1 MKGMILDN
9 ISADLYQQWMPG
21 VVAHKECRGA
31 KRPQMREGLLYKA
44 ALQSTKSKSN
54 FGSKDL
60 SFFSP
65 KITVAFVVSA

>member
-9 ISADLYQQWMPG
+9 IFADLYQQWMSG

-31 KRPQMREGLLYKA
+31 KRPQMREGPCCIRQHYRAQKVNLILAPKIF
-44 ALQSTKSKSN
+44 L
-54 FGSKDL
+54 
-60 SFFSP
+60 FSP